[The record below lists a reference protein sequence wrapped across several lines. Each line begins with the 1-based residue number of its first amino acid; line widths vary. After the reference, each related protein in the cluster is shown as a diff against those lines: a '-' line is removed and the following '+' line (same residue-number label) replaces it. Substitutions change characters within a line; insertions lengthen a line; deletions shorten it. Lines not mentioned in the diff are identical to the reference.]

1 MNAITRI
8 EPGIGHNGG
17 PQITAETIKPQP
29 GPQTAFLSSPADIA
43 IYGGGAGGGKTW
55 GLLMEPLR
63 HIGNSGFG
71 AVFFRRSTV
80 QIRNEGGLWDESAV
94 LYPQVGGDPKEHT
107 LSWAFPS
114 GASVSFAHLEHDK
127 TRFNWQGSQIPLICF
142 DELTHFS
149 AVQFW
154 YMVSRNRSMCG
165 VRPYIRATC
174 NPDADSWVA
183 DLISWWIDQDTGLP
197 IPERAGVLRW
207 FVRVG
212 EDLRWADDPA
222 DLEQYTMLN
231 ESGESVP
238 IPAKSLTFIP
248 AKLTD
253 NKALMAADPGYM
265 ASLLAL
271 PMVERE
277 RLLGGNWKIRPAAGL
292 YFQRSWCR
300 VVDAIPAGTVFGRG
314 WDLAATPRSA
324 DTPDPDATSGTK
336 IGRMP
341 DGRYIVV
348 DNVNDCLSPAGVERL
363 LKNTASQD
371 GKACTISLPQDP
383 GQAGKSQV
391 ANMKLALAGYTV
403 RSSTETGDKITRF
416 SPFSAQAEA
425 GNVDVLR
432 GEWNERW
439 FTALEGFPTA
449 KHDDDADST
458 SRAFDI
464 VALPIGYAYDLSGA
478 L

>member
-1 MNAITRI
+1 MNAPARIQPEIVPGQTIT
-8 EPGIGHNGG
+8 
-17 PQITAETIKPQP
+17 PQP
-29 GPQTAFLSSPADIA
+29 GPQTAFLASPADIA
-43 IYGGGAGGGKTW
+43 IYGGSAGGGKTW

-63 HIGNSGFG
+63 HVNNPGFG
-71 AVFFRRSTV
+71 AVLFRRTTV
-80 QIRNEGGLWDESAV
+80 QIRNEGGLWDESAT
-94 LYPQVGGDPKEHT
+94 LYPQAGADPKEHE
-107 LSWAFPS
+107 LWWKFPS
-114 GASVSFAHLEHDK
+114 GAAVSFAHLEHDK
-127 TRFNWQGSQIPLICF
+127 TRFNYQGAQIPLICF
-142 DELTHFS
+142 DELTHFT

-183 DLISWWIDQDTGLP
+183 ALIAWWIDQDTGLP

-212 EDLRWADDPA
+212 EDLKWADDPA
-222 DLEQYTMLN
+222 ELVEYTMLN
-231 ESGESVP
+231 EAGERVP
-238 IPAKSLTFIP
+238 IPPKSLTFIP

-271 PMVERE
+271 PLVERE

-300 VVDAIPAGTVFGRG
+300 VVDAVPAGTVFGRG
-314 WDLAATPRSA
+314 YDLAATPPTA
-324 DTPDPDATSGTK
+324 ENPDPDATDATK
-336 IGRMP
+336 IGRTP
-341 DGRYIVV
+341 EGRYIVV
-348 DNVNDCLSPAGVERL
+348 DNQWTQSTPAGVERFIL
-363 LKNTASQD
+363 NITSQD
-371 GKACTISLPQDP
+371 GHDVEISLPQDP

-391 ANMKLALAGYTV
+391 AQMVKMLAGFTV
-403 RSSTETGDKITRF
+403 RSSTETGDKVTRF
-416 SPFSAQAEA
+416 GPFSAQCEA

-439 FTALEGFPTA
+439 FTNLEGFPTA
-449 KHDDDADST
+449 KHDDTADST
-458 SRAFDI
+458 SRAFEI
-464 VALPIGYAYDLSGA
+464 VSLNQTSAWFI
-478 L
+478 

>member
-1 MNAITRI
+1 MSDGPKIVEGKTIT
-8 EPGIGHNGG
+8 
-17 PQITAETIKPQP
+17 PQP
-29 GPQTAFLSSPADIA
+29 GPQTAFLSSSADIV

-55 GLLMEPLR
+55 GLLLEPMR
-63 HIGNSGFG
+63 HVGNSGFG

-80 QIRNEGGLWDESAV
+80 QIRNEGGLWDESTS
-94 LYPQVGGDPKEHT
+94 LYPQIGGQPKEHT
-107 LSWAFPS
+107 LSWSFPS

-142 DELTHFS
+142 DELTHFTPT
-149 AVQFW
+149 QFW

-183 DLISWWIDQDTGLP
+183 ELISWWIDQDTGQP
-197 IPERAGVLRW
+197 ITERSGVLRW

-212 EDLRWADDPA
+212 EDLKWADSPA
-222 DLEQYTMLN
+222 DLAEYTMVN
-231 ESGESVP
+231 EAGDLVP
-238 IPAKSLTFIP
+238 IPPKSLTFIP
-248 AKLTD
+248 AKLSD

-265 ASLLAL
+265 ASLLSL

-292 YFQRSWCR
+292 YFQRSWCN
-300 VVDAIPAGTVFGRG
+300 VVDAVPAGTTFCRG
-314 WDLAATPRSA
+314 YDLGATVRSA
-324 DTPDPDATSGTK
+324 ENPDPDSTSSTK

-341 DGRYIVV
+341 SGRYIVV
-348 DNVNDCLSPAGVERL
+348 DSTNDCLSPAGVGRL
-363 LKNTASQD
+363 IKNMASQD
-371 GKACTISLPQDP
+371 GKGCKISIPQDP

-391 ANMKLALAGYTV
+391 ANMKLALSGYNV

-432 GEWNERW
+432 GAWNERW
-439 FTALEGFPTA
+439 FSALENFPTA
-449 KHDDDADST
+449 KHDDDVDST
-458 SRAFDI
+458 SRAFDG
-464 VALPIGYAYDLSGA
+464 VALGSRYNISA
-478 L
+478 LA

>member
-1 MNAITRI
+1 MAEADPRIVPGVTIT
-8 EPGIGHNGG
+8 PQDG
-17 PQITAETIKPQP
+17 PQS
-29 GPQTAFLSSPADIA
+29 AFLSSPADIA

-55 GLLMEPLR
+55 ALLMEPLR
-63 HIGNSGFG
+63 HIHVQGFG
-71 AVFFRRSTV
+71 SVTFRRSTV

-94 LYPQVGGDPKEHT
+94 LYPQIGGEPKEHV
-107 LSWAFPS
+107 LSWSFPS
-114 GASVSFAHLEHDK
+114 GASCSFAHLEHDK

-183 DLISWWIDQDTGLP
+183 ELIEWWIDQDTGLP

-212 EDLRWADDPA
+212 EKLVWADSPA
-222 DLEQYTMLN
+222 DLECHTMLN
-231 ESGESVP
+231 ESGQEVP
-238 IPAKSLTFIP
+238 IPPKSLTFIP

-265 ASLLAL
+265 ASLLSL
-271 PMVERE
+271 PLVERE

-292 YFQRSWCR
+292 YFQRSWCK
-300 VVDAIPAGTVFGRG
+300 VVDTVPMGTTFARGYDFG
-314 WDLAATPRSA
+314 ATVRTA
-324 DTPDPDATSGTK
+324 ENPDPDATSSTK

-348 DNVNDCLSPAGVERL
+348 DNDNDCLSPAGVKRKL
-363 LKNTASQD
+363 ANTASQD
-371 GKACTISLPQDP
+371 GKACKISIPQDP

-391 ANMKLALAGYTV
+391 AGMKLDLAGYDV
-403 RSSTETGDKITRF
+403 RSSTETGDKVTRF
-416 SPFSAQAEA
+416 SPFSAQAEG
-425 GNVDVLR
+425 GNIDVLR
-432 GEWNERW
+432 GAWNDRW
-439 FTALEGFPTA
+439 FTALESFPMA

-458 SRAFDI
+458 SRAYDAI
-464 VALPIGYAYDLSGA
+464 ALGGSSYNIAA
-478 L
+478 LT